1 MDKRKFTKR
10 DFKKLLGHETMCR
23 IQHNG
28 WTCGTCFF
36 SLSNDLDNK
45 DWQALLFY
53 REGFIDKESYNNLP
67 EDVNKSLNK
76 IWDIINKEDLKGDG
90 LRNDNR

>member
-1 MDKRKFTKR
+1 MVTMDKRKFNKR
-10 DFKKLLGHETMCR
+10 DFKRMLGNATMCR
-23 IQHNG
+23 IQYNG

-53 REGFIDKESYNNLP
+53 RGDDKNKESYNNLP
-67 EDVNKSLNK
+67 KDINKSLNK
-76 IWDIINKEDLKGDG
+76 IWELIKNG
-90 LRNDNR
+90 